1 MNRRWLVVVSVLAMF
16 SLLLGACQSQPSVE
30 EIVAKMKEVEAS
42 TDDAHGVLEVSI
54 HTMVMDEE
62 MVVEVWEKRPSKTR
76 ADMLESSMAEYDGSV
91 VVSDGEQIWVYLPEE
106 NEVVVEEIGPGE
118 PTSPRFAIE
127 IMEELIQYVADTS
140 DARLLGEEEVAGV
153 LTYKLEFTPKE
164 GDEEAF
170 LPAGATATLWVDQ
183 ERWVVLQ
190 AHLIGDAVG
199 EAWMR
204 VRSFEV
210 NTGLADEIFEF
221 EVPEGVE
228 VKTAEDMEPVY
239 LSLDEAQAEA
249 EFLLVPD
256 YVPEG
261 ATLVDVFKVHGAY
274 VLYYDHQADST
285 FTIVQGPTMS
295 PEDAPLGRT
304 SEVTVRGYE
313 GVLITN
319 EVSGNIFLTWEERE
333 VTITIAGQISED
345 EILRVAESLQ

>member
-1 MNRRWLVVVSVLAMF
+1 MNKRWLVVVSVLAMF

-42 TDDAHGVLEVSI
+42 TDDAHGVLEISI
-54 HTMVMDEE
+54 HSLGLDQE
-62 MVVEVWEKRPSKTR
+62 MVVEVWEKRPGKTR
-76 ADMLESSMAEYDGSV
+76 ADMLESSIPEYDGSV

-106 NEVVVEEIGPGE
+106 NEVVVEELGPGE

-153 LTYKLEFTPKE
+153 RTYKLEFTPKE
-164 GDEEAF
+164 GDEAF

-199 EAWMR
+199 EARIR

-210 NTGLADEIFEF
+210 NTGVADEIFEF

-228 VKTAEDMEPVY
+228 VKTAEDMQPVY
-239 LSLDEAQAEA
+239 LTLDEAQAEA

-261 ATLVDVFKVHGAY
+261 ATLVDVFKVHGAF
-274 VLYYDHQADST
+274 VFYYDHQADST
-285 FTIVQGPTMS
+285 FTIVQGPAIPT
-295 PEDAPLGRT
+295 EDVPLGRT
-304 SEVTVRGYE
+304 SEVTVRGHE
-313 GVLITN
+313 GMLITN
-319 EVSGNIFLTWEERE
+319 EVSGNVFLVWEEGE